1 MKKLWYVDIP
11 LQLPIALIAV
21 LFGIVFTA
29 ADFAVV
35 YILTHGGP
43 FNSTQVLPTWAY
55 AIGIDSG
62 SLGEGAAISLF
73 LFPLLVLV
81 SVTMLFFARRAQ
93 VSMTRRERTDV
104 CGGRAVRDLP
114 RVSLLLRARDDV
126 QDEPRPREHR
136 ALPYVYNDAEGH
148 FHWDFWNY
156 ATTEHV
162 RFLFE
167 DTNYPRWLLNTL
179 LVGAAVVG
187 ITLVLAMPAG
197 YALARLAGGWGQ
209 SAGIA
214 IFLVYLVPPTLLFLP
229 LSRLI
234 TQLGLKDSL
243 WALILVYPSFTVPF
257 ATWLL
262 MGFFKTI
269 PQELEDAALID
280 GASRL
285 KALYLII
292 LPISLPGILTV
303 VIFAFSLC
311 VNEFIYAFTFISTSE
326 HRTVSAGIPND
337 LIRGDVFF
345 WQSLMAAVLIPTIP
359 LALLYNA
366 FLDRFIK
373 GFTGGAFR

>member
-1 MKKLWYVDIP
+1 
-11 LQLPIALIAV
+11 
-21 LFGIVFTA
+21 
-29 ADFAVV
+29 
-35 YILTHGGP
+35 
-43 FNSTQVLPTWAY
+43 
-55 AIGIDSG
+55 
-62 SLGEGAAISLF
+62 
-73 LFPLLVLV
+73 
-81 SVTMLFFARRAQ
+81 
-93 VSMTRRERTDV
+93 MTRRERLKTYAVVVAFAIFLAFPFYFALVTMFKTNLDV
-104 CGGRAVRDLP
+104 GNI
-114 RVSLLLRARDDV
+114 
-126 QDEPRPREHR
+126 EHV
-136 ALPYVYNDAEGH
+136 PYVYNDAEGH

-162 RFLFE
+162 RFLFD

-187 ITLVLAMPAG
+187 ITLILAMPAG

>member
-1 MKKLWYVDIP
+1 M
-11 LQLPIALIAV
+11 
-21 LFGIVFTA
+21 
-29 ADFAVV
+29 
-35 YILTHGGP
+35 
-43 FNSTQVLPTWAY
+43 
-55 AIGIDSG
+55 
-62 SLGEGAAISLF
+62 
-73 LFPLLVLV
+73 
-81 SVTMLFFARRAQ
+81 R
-93 VSMTRRERTDV
+93 RRERLTTY
-104 CGGRAVRDLP
+104 AVVVPFAIFLAFPFYFALVTMFKTNLDLAN
-114 RVSLLLRARDDV
+114 VENS
-126 QDEPRPREHR
+126 
-136 ALPYVYNDAEGH
+136 PYVYNDLQGH

-179 LVGAAVVG
+179 IVGAAVVG
-187 ITLVLAMPAG
+187 ITLLLAMPAG

-209 SAGIA
+209 SAGIL

-234 TQLGLKDSL
+234 TQLDLQDSL
-243 WALILVYPSFTVPF
+243 WALVLIYPSFTVPF

-311 VNEFIYAFTFISTSE
+311 VNEFIYAFTFISSSE
-326 HRTVSAGIPND
+326 QRTVSAGIPND

>member
-1 MKKLWYVDIP
+1 
-11 LQLPIALIAV
+11 
-21 LFGIVFTA
+21 
-29 ADFAVV
+29 
-35 YILTHGGP
+35 
-43 FNSTQVLPTWAY
+43 
-55 AIGIDSG
+55 
-62 SLGEGAAISLF
+62 
-73 LFPLLVLV
+73 
-81 SVTMLFFARRAQ
+81 
-93 VSMTRRERTDV
+93 MTRRQKLTTY
-104 CGGRAVRDLP
+104 AVVVPFAIFLAFPFYFALVTMFKTNLDLAN
-114 RVSLLLRARDDV
+114 VENS
-126 QDEPRPREHR
+126 
-136 ALPYVYNDAEGH
+136 PYVYNDLEGN

-156 ATTEHV
+156 ATFEHV
-162 RFLFE
+162 TFLFE
-167 DTNYPRWLLNTL
+167 ETNYPRWLLNT
-179 LVGAAVVG
+179 AVVG
-187 ITLVLAMPAG
+187 LAVVAITLALAMPAG

-209 SAGIA
+209 GAGVA
-214 IFLVYLVPPTLLFLP
+214 IFLVYLIPPTLLFLP

-234 TQLGLKDSL
+234 TQLDLKDSL
-243 WALILVYPSFTVPF
+243 WSLILIYPSFTVPF

-285 KALYLII
+285 RAFAVIV

-311 VNEFIYAFTFISTSE
+311 VNEFIYAFTFISSSE
-326 HRTVSAGIPND
+326 QRTVSAGVPND

-345 WQSLMAAVLIPTIP
+345 WQSLMAAVLIPAIP